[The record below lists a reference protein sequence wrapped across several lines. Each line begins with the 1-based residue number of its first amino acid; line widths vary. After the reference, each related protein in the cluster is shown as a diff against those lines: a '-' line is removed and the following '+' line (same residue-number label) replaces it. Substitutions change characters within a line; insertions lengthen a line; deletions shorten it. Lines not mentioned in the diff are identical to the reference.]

1 MSEPTFL
8 AAWMPHLMLAPI
20 LLPLLSAALM
30 LLLPEEKHRTKLVM
44 NLGSTLLG
52 LVIACALLVW
62 AHQQGEPV
70 QRQRNAKRCR
80 PVAGQIHA
88 HAGRC
93 PVRLG
98 ALV

>member
-62 AHQQGEPV
+62 AHPQGYP
-70 QRQRNAKRCR
+70 ARCR
-80 PVAGQIHA
+80 SNTRPCEPAPPVGST
-88 HAGRC
+88 R
-93 PVRLG
+93 PLRRRP
-98 ALV
+98 